1 MTTVDTHAP
10 ATSAGGGLATVADWI
25 TSTDHKKIGRLYL
38 GLSSLALLG
47 AVVVAAL
54 LAFERADSSTDLLPV
69 ESLTQLFSAYRFG
82 LTFLVALPLM
92 VGIALVVVP
101 LQVGARSNA
110 FPRVAA
116 AGFWSWAIG
125 AVLAVIAIA
134 ANGGPNGGN
143 RRFVDLFTLSFG
155 LVALGIA
162 ATALSLAATVL
173 TARAPGMNMRRIP
186 WFSWAV
192 LVSSLA
198 LLVVLPIVIGD
209 LLYVYLAHRYPSTS
223 ELSGNRALGRW
234 VGFGLTQ
241 PTTLVFAL
249 PVLGFLADV
258 VATATNTRLR
268 PRGVVLGTIGI
279 VGTAMF
285 AAAVQAP
292 VVIRSGFSGLTGGQ
306 KVSDLIPF
314 ALVHLLPLAGVFLT
328 VALVAGA
335 LRTKPAIGAPLLFAL
350 LGSLLL
356 LLGAAAG
363 ALNHIGDAGLV
374 GTTFEEGAW
383 LAVVYGAVLAALG
396 GVAHWMPKWTG
407 RTMPL
412 KATLPLAL
420 LGFLGAVLASVPMM
434 IAGFAD
440 QPGDALP
447 AIEAGLP
454 GATNFSYSGPSS
466 LWNSLSGVGHVLVLL
481 AVLAF
486 LALELRSASK
496 GERAGDDPWNGQ
508 TLEWATTSPAP
519 EHNFVDIHVVKSA
532 EPLLDLKPSNR
543 SDA

>member
-1 MTTVDTHAP
+1 
-10 ATSAGGGLATVADWI
+10 
-25 TSTDHKKIGRLYL
+25 
-38 GLSSLALLG
+38 
-47 AVVVAAL
+47 
-54 LAFERADSSTDLLPV
+54 
-69 ESLTQLFSAYRFG
+69 
-82 LTFLVALPLM
+82 
-92 VGIALVVVP
+92 
-101 LQVGARSNA
+101 VGARSNA

-162 ATALSLAATVL
+162 ATSLSLAATVL
-173 TARAPGMNMRRIP
+173 TARAPGMNMRRVP

-249 PVLGFLADV
+249 PALGFLADV

-268 PRGVVLGTIGI
+268 PRGVLLGTIGI

-292 VVIRSGFSGLTGGQ
+292 VVIRSGFSALSGGQ
-306 KVSDLIPF
+306 KVSDLVPF
-314 ALVHLLPLAGVFLT
+314 ALVHLLPLLGVALS

-335 LRTKPAIGAPLLFAL
+335 LRTKPTIGAPLVFGL
-350 LGSLLL
+350 LGSLLV

-383 LAVVYGAVLAALG
+383 LAVVYGAVLAGLG
-396 GVAHWMPKWTG
+396 AVAHWMPKWSG
-407 RTMPL
+407 RVMPL

-420 LGFLGAVLASVPMM
+420 LGFLGAALASLTMM

-440 QPGDALP
+440 QPGDVLP
-447 AIEAGLP
+447 AVEAGVP
-454 GATNFSYSGPSS
+454 GATNFSYSGPSG

-486 LALELRSASK
+486 LALELRSAAK

-543 SDA
+543 SEA

>member
-292 VVIRSGFSGLTGGQ
+292 VVIRSGFSGLTGSQ

>member
-335 LRTKPAIGAPLLFAL
+335 LRTKPTIGAPLLFAL

>member
-25 TSTDHKKIGRLYL
+25 TSTDHKKIGRLYV
-38 GLSSLALLG
+38 GLSSLALVG

-54 LAFERADSSTDLLPV
+54 LAFERADSASDLLPI
-69 ESLTQLFSAYRFG
+69 ESVTQLFSLYRFG
-82 LTFLVALPLM
+82 LTFLVALPLL
-92 VGIALVVVP
+92 VGIALIVVP

-162 ATALSLAATVL
+162 ASALSLAATVL
-173 TARAPGMNMRRIP
+173 TARAPGMNMRRVP
-186 WFSWAV
+186 WFSWSV

-209 LLYVYLAHRYPSTS
+209 LLYVFLAHRYPSTS

-268 PRGVVLGTIGI
+268 PRGVILGTIGL

-292 VVIRSGFSGLTGGQ
+292 VVIRSAFSALTGSQ
-306 KVSDLIPF
+306 KLSDLVPF
-314 ALVHLLPLAGVFLT
+314 ALVQVLPLLGVFLT

-335 LRTKPAIGAPLLFAL
+335 LRTKPSVGAPLVFGLLGAL
-350 LGSLLL
+350 LM

-383 LAVVYGAVLAALG
+383 LAVVYGAVLTALG
-396 GVAHWMPKWTG
+396 ATAHWMPKWTG

-420 LGFLGAVLASVPMM
+420 LAFLGAVLASLPMM

-440 QPGDALP
+440 QPGEVFP
-447 AIEAGLP
+447 AVEAGLP
-454 GATNFSYSGPSS
+454 GPTNFSYSGPYG
-466 LWNSLSGVGHVLVLL
+466 LWNSLSGVGHVVVLL

-486 LALELRSASK
+486 LALELRSSAK
-496 GERAGDDPWNGQ
+496 GERSGDDPWNGQ
-508 TLEWATTSPAP
+508 TLEWGTTSPAP

-532 EPLLDLKPSNR
+532 EPLLDLKPSTR
-543 SDA
+543 SEA

>member
-125 AVLAVIAIA
+125 AVLAVVAIA

>member
-125 AVLAVIAIA
+125 AVLAVVAIA

-335 LRTKPAIGAPLLFAL
+335 LRTKPTIGAPLLFAL

>member
-47 AVVVAAL
+47 AVAVAAL

-125 AVLAVIAIA
+125 AVLAVVAIA

-292 VVIRSGFSGLTGGQ
+292 VVIRSGFSGLTGSQ

-335 LRTKPAIGAPLLFAL
+335 LRTKPTIGAPLLFAL

-519 EHNFVDIHVVKSA
+519 EHNLVDIHVVKSA

>member
-25 TSTDHKKIGRLYL
+25 TSTDHKKIGRLFMSL
-38 GLSSLALLG
+38 ATLALLG
-47 AVVVAAL
+47 AVVVGAL
-54 LAFERADSSTDLLPV
+54 LAFERADSGSELLPV
-69 ESLTQLFSAYRFG
+69 ESITQLFSLYRFG
-82 LTFLVALPLM
+82 LTFLVALPLL

-116 AGFWSWAIG
+116 AGFWTWAIG

-155 LVALGIA
+155 LVALGLV
-162 ATALSLAATVL
+162 ATAVSLAATVL
-173 TARAPGMNMRRIP
+173 TTRAPGMNMRRIP

-209 LLYVYLAHRYPSTS
+209 LLYVYLAHRYPSVS

-249 PVLGFLADV
+249 PALGFLADV

-268 PRGVVLGTIGI
+268 PRGVLLGAIGL

-292 VVIRSGFSGLTGGQ
+292 VLLRAGFSGLTAGQ
-306 KVSDLIPF
+306 KVSDLVPF
-314 ALVHLLPLAGVFLT
+314 ALVHLLPLLGVLGS
-328 VALVAGA
+328 VALTAGA
-335 LRTKPAIGAPLLFAL
+335 LRSKPAIGAPLVFAL
-350 LGSLLL
+350 HGALLV

-363 ALNHIGDAGLV
+363 VLNHVGDAGLV

-383 LAVVYGAVLAALG
+383 LAVVYGSVLAGLG
-396 GVAHWMPKWTG
+396 AVAHWMPKWSG
-407 RTMPL
+407 RVMPM
-412 KATLPLAL
+412 KATLPLGL
-420 LGFLGAVLASVPMM
+420 LGFLGGVLASLPMM

-440 QPGDALP
+440 QPGEALP
-447 AIEAGLP
+447 AVEAGLP
-454 GATNFSYSGPSS
+454 GATNFSYSGPSG
-466 LWNSLSGVGHVLVLL
+466 LWNALSGIGHLLVLL
-481 AVLAF
+481 TVLAF
-486 LALELRSASK
+486 VALELRSAAK

-543 SDA
+543 SEA